1 MKLARFSL
9 YVLAVVFLGLGAM
22 SLSAPTNLT
31 ALVEI
36 AMPTRIAVMEVR
48 GVYGGFFFGTV
59 SSFSL
64 FARPQAGFDP
74 GYSRKYRYLV
84 GRPGSD
90 GRRYDE
96 ACSQS
101 FIGTLFVGEIS
112 RVGRCFG
119 SAPSSY
125 SRQRRVIG
133 PRRNLSPVG
142 RRVVLSSRMAHSAR
156 V

>member
-1 MKLARFSL
+1 VNSAPVSL
-9 YVLAVVFLGLGAM
+9 YLMAVVFFYLGAT
-22 SLSAPTNLT
+22 SYIATTNLP
-31 ALVEI
+31 AVEI
-36 AMPTRIAVMEVR
+36 DMPTRIAVMEVR

-84 GRPGSD
+84 GRPASD
-90 GRRYDE
+90 GRHYDGGVLPILLSVQCLSVRCRVDRRF
-96 ACSQS
+96 AC
-101 FIGTLFVGEIS
+101 
-112 RVGRCFG
+112 
-119 SAPSSY
+119 APSSY

-142 RRVVLSSRMAHSAR
+142 RRFVLSSRMAHSAR
-156 V
+156 L